1 MFVLLVS
8 DNLSF
13 LIMGLHKILRLAKD
27 FAYRVMITPLNVKR
41 DLDLPVS

>member
-13 LIMGLHKILRLAKD
+13 LIMGLHKIFVPSEGFYLSSNDYAVECGD
-27 FAYRVMITPLNVKR
+27 GP
-41 DLDLPVS
+41 

>member
-13 LIMGLHKILRLAKD
+13 LIMGLHKI
-27 FAYRVMITPLNVKR
+27 FAPTEGFCLSSNDYAVECEEGP
-41 DLDLPVS
+41 